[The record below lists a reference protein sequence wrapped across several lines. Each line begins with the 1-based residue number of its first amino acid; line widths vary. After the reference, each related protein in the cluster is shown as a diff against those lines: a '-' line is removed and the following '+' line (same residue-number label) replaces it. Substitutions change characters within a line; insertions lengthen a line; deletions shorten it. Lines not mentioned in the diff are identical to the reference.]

1 MAMTRE
7 EILGHIREIVV
18 EKLSVEP
25 QAVTL
30 EARFRDDL
38 NADSLDLAEM
48 IMDFED
54 KFEIGNIGEEDAN
67 KIQTVGDAV
76 EYIYGRVAA
85 GAV

>member
-7 EILGHIREIVV
+7 QILEHIREIVV

-25 QAVTL
+25 EDVTL

-54 KFEIGNIGEEDAN
+54 KFDVGNIGEEDAN

-76 EYIYGRVAA
+76 DYIYGRLSVA
-85 GAV
+85 